1 MASTYRL
8 SGLTIFLILL
18 AVLLIGYLLNHTWE
32 YFSNRVSEGF
42 DSDFTKSTYSTT
54 LDGYS
59 KNSKKVVK
67 LVDNLIYFDPVNK
80 ALIETQPNDD
90 GISSTLYIKRRDNVD
105 LSFNTSGVEYRVVE
119 IGNGK
124 GKIDFHSSVTGV
136 VSQAIPSGTGI
147 DTIKK
152 AKDAFNAETDLSFV
166 YMDISG
172 GVNFND
178 TDAFTSATI
187 YKTADSAVATSNTEY
202 PQLTDTKDDTDANNY
217 RRYER
222 IQVVPG
228 FEASLAEKPKSAV
241 AQNISYTTKDNK
253 YGVLIFPLSVNSSD
267 TSISFIH
274 VVNLDS
280 KSHDKTFFFNGS
292 QVEVINV
299 NDKLFGAYDSNNSK
313 TYDEHSS
320 GPADPSTLGF
330 DGVIQDVKPSEFA
343 SNGEDLKV
351 DASYNEDKKVFYFA
365 ARSDK
370 TVVRAFFKVVMD
382 ENDKPIIELIKR
394 DMSSTHNNGS
404 NDNDSDDDDDDDNVS
419 VSSDNSD
426 DSDNSKSNNKKGTF
440 KELTD
445 AMKLINQMQGLFGSS
460 DSNYLL
466 KTEVVPPVCPTCP
479 SCPNS
484 GVCTD
489 CGGNGGS
496 GTKTGS
502 GGSGDSASS
511 LARDAGTGATNLV
524 RDGADGA
531 TNIARDT
538 ASGTLQVGKDVVSG
552 TKDTVGQVASGTGE
566 FVKDGASGVY
576 GAAKDVT
583 QGTVGLGREIVQ
595 GVGGIFGAGSGGAG
609 PSTANGGY
617 YNSYGGPG
625 GYGYPQPGPQ
635 VPGGYMNPGQ
645 YQTPGQDPYSYY
657 GAVPGKAG
665 GANYMPRTADFSS
678 FGR

>member
-59 KNSKKVVK
+59 KNSKKVIK
-67 LVDNLIYFDPVNK
+67 LVDNVIYFDPVNK

-90 GISSTLYIKRRDNVD
+90 GVSSTLYIKRRDNVD

-124 GKIDFHSSVTGV
+124 GKIDFHASVTGV
-136 VSQAIPSGTGI
+136 VPQAIPSGTGI

-178 TDAFTSATI
+178 TDAFTAATM
-187 YKTADSAVATSNTEY
+187 YKTADSVVATSNTEY
-202 PQLTDTKDDTDANNY
+202 PQLIDTKNATDANNY

-280 KSHDKTFFFNGS
+280 KSHEKTFFFNGS

-299 NDKLFGAYDSNNSK
+299 NDKLFGAYDSN
-313 TYDEHSS
+313 TYAEHSS
-320 GPADPSTLGF
+320 GPADTSTLGF

-394 DMSSTHNNGS
+394 DMSSNHNNGS
-404 NDNDSDDDDDDDNVS
+404 SDDDSDSDDDAS
-419 VSSDNSD
+419 VASD
-426 DSDNSKSNNKKGTF
+426 DSDASDASDDSDDNNNSSGSNSATIN
-440 KELTD
+440 ELTN
-445 AMKLINQMQGLFGSS
+445 AMNLINSMQGLFGSS

-489 CGGNGGS
+489 CGGKGGS

-502 GGSGDSASS
+502 RDSGSS

-531 TNIARDT
+531 TNIARDA
-538 ASGTLQVGKDVVSG
+538 ASGTLQVGKDVISG
-552 TKDTVGQVASGTGE
+552 TKDTVGEVASGTGE

-576 GAAKDVT
+576 GAAKEVT
-583 QGTVGLGREIVQ
+583 QGTVGLGREIIQ
-595 GVGGIFGAGSGGAG
+595 GVGGIFGAGSGGPG
-609 PSTANGGY
+609 PSTASGGY

-645 YQTPGQDPYSYY
+645 YRTPGQDPYSYY
-657 GAVPGKAG
+657 GAVPPKAG

>member
-59 KNSKKVVK
+59 KNSKKVIK

-90 GISSTLYIKRRDNVD
+90 GVSSTLYIKRRDNVD

-124 GKIDFHSSVTGV
+124 GKIDFPASVTGV
-136 VSQAIPSGTGI
+136 VSQAIASGTV
-147 DTIKK
+147 KS

-178 TDAFTSATI
+178 TDAFTTATM
-187 YKTADSAVATSNTEY
+187 YKTADSVVATSNTEY
-202 PQLTDTKDDTDANNY
+202 PQLTDTKDDTDAINY

-228 FEASLAEKPKSAV
+228 FEASLADKPKSAV

-299 NDKLFGAYDSNNSK
+299 NDKLFGAYDSTNSK
-313 TYDEHSS
+313 TYAEHSS
-320 GPADPSTLGF
+320 GPADTSTLGF
-330 DGVIQDVKPSEFA
+330 DGVIQDVTPSEFA

-370 TVVRAFFKVVMD
+370 TVVRAYFKVVMD

-394 DMSSTHNNGS
+394 DMSSNHNNGS
-404 NDNDSDDDDDDDNVS
+404 NDDDSDDDDDDDVS
-419 VSSDNSD
+419 VSSDN
-426 DSDNSKSNNKKGTF
+426 DSDNSKSNDKKGTL

-445 AMKLINQMQGLFGSS
+445 ALNLINQMQGLFGSS

-479 SCPNS
+479 SCPNT
-484 GVCTD
+484 GVCTN
-489 CGGNGGS
+489 CGGNGGG
-496 GTKTGS
+496 GTNTGN
-502 GGSGDSASS
+502 GRSGDSASS
-511 LARDAGTGATNLV
+511 LARDAGSGATNLV

-583 QGTVGLGREIVQ
+583 QGTVGLGREIIQ

-625 GYGYPQPGPQ
+625 GPGGYGYPQPGPQ

-645 YQTPGQDPYSYY
+645 YRTPGQDPYSYY
-657 GAVPGKAG
+657 GAIPGKAG

>member
-42 DSDFTKSTYSTT
+42 DSDFTKSTYSTR

-59 KNSKKVVK
+59 KNSKKVIK
-67 LVDNLIYFDPVNK
+67 LVDNVIYFDPVNK

-124 GKIDFHSSVTGV
+124 GKIEFPASVTGV
-136 VSQAIPSGTGI
+136 VSQAIASGTV
-147 DTIKK
+147 KS

-172 GVNFND
+172 VNFND
-178 TDAFTSATI
+178 DSTFSAATM
-187 YKTADSAVATSNTEY
+187 YKTADSVVATSNTGY
-202 PQLTDTKDDTDANNY
+202 PQLNNTKNDTDANNY

-253 YGVLIFPLSVNSSD
+253 YGVLIFPLTVNSSD

-299 NDKLFGAYDSNNSK
+299 NDKLFGAYDSN
-313 TYDEHSS
+313 TYAEHSS
-320 GPADPSTLGF
+320 GPADTSTLGF

-343 SNGEDLKV
+343 SNGEELKV

-382 ENDKPIIELIKR
+382 ENDKPII
-394 DMSSTHNNGS
+394 
-404 NDNDSDDDDDDDNVS
+404 
-419 VSSDNSD
+419 
-426 DSDNSKSNNKKGTF
+426 
-440 KELTD
+440 
-445 AMKLINQMQGLFGSS
+445 
-460 DSNYLL
+460 
-466 KTEVVPPVCPTCP
+466 
-479 SCPNS
+479 
-484 GVCTD
+484 
-489 CGGNGGS
+489 
-496 GTKTGS
+496 
-502 GGSGDSASS
+502 
-511 LARDAGTGATNLV
+511 
-524 RDGADGA
+524 
-531 TNIARDT
+531 
-538 ASGTLQVGKDVVSG
+538 
-552 TKDTVGQVASGTGE
+552 
-566 FVKDGASGVY
+566 
-576 GAAKDVT
+576 
-583 QGTVGLGREIVQ
+583 
-595 GVGGIFGAGSGGAG
+595 
-609 PSTANGGY
+609 
-617 YNSYGGPG
+617 
-625 GYGYPQPGPQ
+625 
-635 VPGGYMNPGQ
+635 
-645 YQTPGQDPYSYY
+645 
-657 GAVPGKAG
+657 
-665 GANYMPRTADFSS
+665 
-678 FGR
+678 

>member
-59 KNSKKVVK
+59 KNSKKVIK
-67 LVDNLIYFDPVNK
+67 IVDNLIYFDPVNK

-124 GKIDFHSSVTGV
+124 GKIDFHSSVTGD
-136 VSQAIPSGTGI
+136 VSQAMPSGTVKSVK
-147 DTIKK
+147 DT
-152 AKDAFNAETDLSFV
+152 FNAETDLSFV

-172 GVNFND
+172 INFND
-178 TDAFTSATI
+178 DSTFSAATM
-187 YKTADSAVATSNTEY
+187 YKTTDSSVATSNTDY
-202 PQLTDTKDDTDANNY
+202 PQLIDTKDATDANSY
-217 RRYER
+217 RRFER

-241 AQNISYTTKDNK
+241 AQNIIYTSKDNK
-253 YGVLIFPLSVNSSD
+253 YGVFIFPLSVNSSD

-274 VVNLDS
+274 VVNLYS

-299 NDKLFGAYDSNNSK
+299 NDKLFGAYDSNGSK
-313 TYDEHSS
+313 TYAEHSS
-320 GPADPSTLGF
+320 GPADTSTLGF

-365 ARSDK
+365 ARSG
-370 TVVRAFFKVVMD
+370 TTAIRAFFKVVMD

-404 NDNDSDDDDDDDNVS
+404 NDEDSDSDDDDDVS

-426 DSDNSKSNNKKGTF
+426 DSKSKKKKGTF

-479 SCPNS
+479 SCPAGS
-484 GVCTD
+484 GVCTN

-496 GTKTGS
+496 GTKT
-502 GGSGDSASS
+502 GSGDSASS

-538 ASGTLQVGKDVVSG
+538 ASGTLEVGKDVVSG

-583 QGTVGLGREIVQ
+583 QGTVGLGRDIVQ
-595 GVGGIFGAGSGGAG
+595 GVGGIFGGGSGGAG

-625 GYGYPQPGPQ
+625 GNGYPQPGPQ

-657 GAVPGKAG
+657 GAVPGKAS